1 MTIDEMQTIKTE
13 FGLTYD
19 LIAENSGVPLGTV
32 QKIMSGTTKAP
43 RHETVRRLTAYFERL
58 AGQKTQKQTT
68 YSYADL
74 PKQAPEGAREASP
87 AYAGTPPPKKQG
99 EYTLDDY
106 LALPDDIRAELIDGV
121 IFLMS
126 APGTL
131 HQALSGMIFN
141 TILSYIKNH
150 RGTCI
155 PFSAPTDVQLDCDDK
170 TIVQPDVFIVC
181 DRSKITPLRIFGAP
195 DFIIEILSPSTWEK
209 DMFIKGRKYKNAGVR
224 EYWLID
230 PKRKVVLVYRFER
243 DDAIEMHTFDEKV
256 EVGIFP
262 AEDPADRLYI
272 DFKEISDYISFIPEA

>member
-32 QKIMSGTTKAP
+32 QKVLSGTTRAP
-43 RHETVRRLTAYFERL
+43 RLETVRRLTAYFERL

-68 YSYADL
+68 FSYADL
-74 PKQAPEGAREASP
+74 PKQTPEGAREASP
-87 AYAGTPPPKKQG
+87 AYADASLSKRQG

-106 LALPDDIRAELIDGV
+106 LALPDDVRAELIDGE

-126 APGTL
+126 SPGTV
-131 HQALSGMIFN
+131 HQAISGK
-141 TILSYIKNH
+141 LLHELVSYIDIH
-150 RGTCI
+150 GGSCI

-243 DDAIEMHTFDEKV
+243 DDAIEVHTFDEKV
-256 EVGIFP
+256 EVGIFQ
-262 AEDPADRLYI
+262 AEDPADRLFI
-272 DFKEISDYISFIPEA
+272 DFREISDYISFIPES

>member
-32 QKIMSGTTKAP
+32 QKVMSGTTRAP
-43 RHETVRRLTAYFERL
+43 RLETVRRLTAYFERL
-58 AGQKTQKQTT
+58 T
-68 YSYADL
+68 
-74 PKQAPEGAREASP
+74 
-87 AYAGTPPPKKQG
+87 GTPPPKKQG

-106 LALPDDIRAELIDGV
+106 LALPDDVRAELIDGV

-126 APGTL
+126 APRTF
-131 HQALSGMIFN
+131 HQVISVRIIARISA
-141 TILSYIKNH
+141 YIDKH
-150 RGTCI
+150 GGSCI

-256 EVGIFP
+256 EVGIFQ
-262 AEDPADRLYI
+262 AEDPADRLFI
-272 DFKEISDYISFIPEA
+272 DFREISDYISFIPES

>member
-19 LIAENSGVPLGTV
+19 LIAESSGVPLGTV
-32 QKIMSGTTKAP
+32 QKVMSGTTRAP

-58 AGQKTQKQTT
+58 AGQ
-68 YSYADL
+68 
-74 PKQAPEGAREASP
+74 PP
-87 AYAGTPPPKKQG
+87 AKKQG

-106 LALPDDIRAELIDGV
+106 LALPDDVRAELIDGE

-126 APGTL
+126 SPGTV
-131 HQALSGMIFN
+131 HQAISGK
-141 TILSYIKNH
+141 LLHELVSYIDIH
-150 RGTCI
+150 GGSCI
-155 PFSAPTDVQLDCDDK
+155 PFSAPTDVQLDRDDK

-181 DRSKITPLRIFGAP
+181 DRLKITPQRIFGAP

-243 DDAIEMHTFDEKV
+243 DDAIEIHTFDEKV
-256 EVGIFP
+256 EVGIFQ
-262 AEDPADRLYI
+262 AEDPADRLFI
-272 DFKEISDYISFIPEA
+272 DFREISDYISFIPES

>member
-181 DRSKITPLRIFGAP
+181 DRF
-195 DFIIEILSPSTWEK
+195 SPPRP
-209 DMFIKGRKYKNAGVR
+209 GRK
-224 EYWLID
+224 
-230 PKRKVVLVYRFER
+230 
-243 DDAIEMHTFDEKV
+243 TC
-256 EVGIFP
+256 
-262 AEDPADRLYI
+262 
-272 DFKEISDYISFIPEA
+272 S

>member
-32 QKIMSGTTKAP
+32 QKVLSGTTKAP
-43 RHETVRRLTAYFERL
+43 RLETVRRLTAYFERL
-58 AGQKTQKQTT
+58 AGQKVQKQTT
-68 YSYADL
+68 FSYADL
-74 PKQAPEGAREASP
+74 PKQGPEGAREASP
-87 AYAGTPPPKKQG
+87 AYAATPTPKKQG

-106 LALPDDIRAELIDGV
+106 LALPDDVRAELIDGE

-126 APGTL
+126 SPGTV
-131 HQALSGMIFN
+131 HQAISGK
-141 TILSYIKNH
+141 LLHELVSYIDIH
-150 RGTCI
+150 GGSCI

-181 DRSKITPLRIFGAP
+181 DRSKITPQRIFGAP

-243 DDAIEMHTFDEKV
+243 DDAIEIHTFDEKV
-256 EVGIFP
+256 EVGIFQ
-262 AEDPADRLYI
+262 AEDPADRLFI
-272 DFKEISDYISFIPEA
+272 DFREISDYISFIPES

>member
-19 LIAENSGVPLGTV
+19 LIAESSGVPLGTV
-32 QKIMSGTTKAP
+32 QKVMSGTTKAP
-43 RHETVRRLTAYFERL
+43 RLETVRRLTAYFERL

-68 YSYADL
+68 LSYADL

-87 AYAGTPPPKKQG
+87 AYAATPTPKKQG

-106 LALPDDIRAELIDGV
+106 LALPDDVRAELIDGV

-126 APGTL
+126 APRTV
-131 HQALSGMIFN
+131 HQALSGMIFH

-150 RGTCI
+150 RGKCF

-181 DRSKITPLRIFGAP
+181 DRSKITPQRIFGAP

-243 DDAIEMHTFDEKV
+243 DDAIEIHTFDEKV
-256 EVGIFP
+256 EVGIFQ
-262 AEDPADRLYI
+262 AEDPADRLFI
-272 DFKEISDYISFIPEA
+272 DFREISDYISFIPES

>member
-32 QKIMSGTTKAP
+32 QKVLSSTTKAP
-43 RHETVRRLTAYFERL
+43 RLETVRRLTAYFERL

-68 YSYADL
+68 FSYADL
-74 PKQAPEGAREASP
+74 PKQPPKGVAEASP
-87 AYAGTPPPKKQG
+87 AYAATPPSKKQG

-131 HQALSGMIFN
+131 HQALSGMIFH

-181 DRSKITPLRIFGAP
+181 DRSKITPQRIFGAP

-230 PKRKVVLVYRFER
+230 PKRKIVLVYRFER
-243 DDAIEMHTFDEKV
+243 DDAIEIHTFDEKV
-256 EVGIFP
+256 EVGIFQ
-262 AEDPADRLYI
+262 AEDPADRLFI
-272 DFKEISDYISFIPEA
+272 DFREISDYISFIPES